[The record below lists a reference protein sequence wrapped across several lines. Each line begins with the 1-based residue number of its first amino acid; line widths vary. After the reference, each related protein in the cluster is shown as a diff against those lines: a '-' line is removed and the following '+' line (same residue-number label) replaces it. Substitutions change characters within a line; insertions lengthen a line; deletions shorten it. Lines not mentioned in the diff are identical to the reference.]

1 MIRAIRN
8 IGLWFVFGTLAAAGC
23 ATTAGGHGGGHDV
36 HSSARIPGDGA
47 RVLVSGPAWL
57 LHVDVEG
64 RDDLSLYAV
73 ARKAGTDADCTSG
86 AVVEKKRLHPGQ
98 SNLVNLSVAAD
109 ETICVGAPSQDAD
122 GVGDVACAPDRQRRD
137 RRSGAGAG
145 VRGGWSIARSRRRAV
160 ARITVR

>member
-73 ARKAGTDADCTSG
+73 ASKDGTDADCTSG
-86 AVVEKKRLHPGQ
+86 PTVEKTHLRPGR
-98 SNLVNLSVAAD
+98 SNLVNLSVAAGQ
-109 ETICVGAPSQDAD
+109 TICVGAATTTRTASVMWHA
-122 GVGDVACAPDRQRRD
+122 RRID
-137 RRSGAGAG
+137 SSAIGGQGPALAFEAAG
-145 VRGGWSIARSRRRAV
+145 R
-160 ARITVR
+160 